1 MSFEDNFLEI
11 SQQILNSEFKAR
23 AYINLYMCDK
33 YCDFFKKVY
42 NMYPSILNSI
52 NISPNIIN
60 YIIVSDSV
68 EIVKFLDDK
77 NINYNRDFLVSK
89 IKLYDSNKLYNL
101 NKLLDYFS
109 LK

>member
-1 MSFEDNFLEI
+1 MSFEKDFPKI
-11 SQQILNSEFKAR
+11 SIQILSSEFNAR

-33 YCDFFKKVY
+33 YYDFFRKVY

-52 NISPNIIN
+52 NTSPNIIN

-77 NINYNRDFLVSK
+77 NINYNRDFLIST
-89 IKLYDSNKLYNL
+89 IKLYNKNKLYNL
-101 NKLLDYFS
+101 NKLLEYYS